1 MNENTFDAIRRLQQK
16 IDHLDDQ
23 IILKR
28 TRMMKFKGPMKNTI
42 ERELEE
48 MLEQHEAIK
57 RNILQL
63 KKIELQ
69 TT

>member
-63 KKIELQ
+63 KN
-69 TT
+69 